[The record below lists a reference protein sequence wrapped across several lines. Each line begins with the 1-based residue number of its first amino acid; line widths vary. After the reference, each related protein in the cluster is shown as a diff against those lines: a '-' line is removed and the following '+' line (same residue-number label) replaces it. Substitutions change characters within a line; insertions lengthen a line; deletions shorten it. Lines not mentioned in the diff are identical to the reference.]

1 MGGLSKSLVE
11 LREFSDEV
19 FESFRTAE
27 LTCTDTSRRTV
38 LLLGLYAREMRN
50 CWGRILVSV
59 DEFLCN
65 IFAYVLLLSMVNEGG
80 SPTLEFSK
88 RSMLPYTRLE
98 SSSFLLYGLIPNRG
112 SRSQM

>member
-80 SPTLEFSK
+80 SDLVDTWADSVCSTQPT
-88 RSMLPYTRLE
+88 MLQTHTSYH
-98 SSSFLLYGLIPNRG
+98 YK
-112 SRSQM
+112 